1 MVLLKVAVFNLALG
15 IIRGFKTPEKY
26 GKSYGRLLQESIKMT
41 WLNPTLKPSEI
52 KFQWARGLGQQ
63 QKAIHLTQLYFLLG
77 ISVSLPNRGR
87 SSERLYTKYCF

>member
-52 KFQWARGLGQQ
+52 KFQ
-63 QKAIHLTQLYFLLG
+63 
-77 ISVSLPNRGR
+77 
-87 SSERLYTKYCF
+87 